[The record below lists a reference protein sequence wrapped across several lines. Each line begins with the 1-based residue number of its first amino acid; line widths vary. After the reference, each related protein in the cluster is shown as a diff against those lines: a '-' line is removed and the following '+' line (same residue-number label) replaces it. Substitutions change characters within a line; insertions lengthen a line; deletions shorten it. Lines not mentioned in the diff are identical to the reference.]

1 MCIVVLSNNE
11 SNVDFIAIALAEI
24 LFDKEV
30 QFPYIHKEVKIN
42 PDILQ
47 RYVGKYAG
55 GINLELIVKDGKL
68 YRHRAGNPDIELKPE
83 SETKFFYAD
92 ETDRQLEF
100 VVDANG
106 KVTKTYFYNSGQK
119 GEIKKQ

>member
-1 MCIVVLSNNE
+1 
-11 SNVDFIAIALAEI
+11 
-24 LFDKEV
+24 
-30 QFPYIHKEVKIN
+30 
-42 PDILQ
+42 
-47 RYVGKYAG
+47 
-55 GINLELIVKDGKL
+55 VKDGKL